1 MGSYSFKSVG
11 KTTSEAKDQTLKKTS
26 VPIGIVT
33 PLRYGSNEGLFAMT
47 YSLQDQIQYNLHDLL
62 MTNWGERLGLYD
74 FGANLK
80 PVCADY
86 NSQDDF
92 DAECI
97 KRISDAV
104 SKWMSYVQLQDYVSS
119 TNVSDASQQPSIVSI
134 LITYSVAA
142 LNVTN
147 KTLELTL
154 RVL

>member
-1 MGSYSFKSVG
+1 MGTYSFKSVG
-11 KTTSEAKDQTLKKTS
+11 KTTSEQKEQTLKKTV
-26 VPIGIVT
+26 VPIGIIT
-33 PLRYGSNEGLFAMT
+33 PLRYGTNEGLFAMT
-47 YSLQDQIQYNLHDLL
+47 YNLKDQVQYNLHDLL

-80 PVCADY
+80 PLCADY
-86 NSQDDF
+86 SSQDDF

-104 SKWMSYVQLQDYVSS
+104 SKWMSYIQLQDYISS
-119 TNVSDASQQPSIVSI
+119 TNVSNTTQQPETIKI
-134 LITYSVAA
+134 LITYSVTA
-142 LNVTN
+142 LNVSN